1 MGLQYRKGK
10 VVLNYRET
18 KPEVYKL
25 LQLTFPAVTFEQLV
39 AECAYAC
46 NVNATQTKAVIDAL
60 VNRLIHYMEI
70 GHGVQMGT
78 FGSFKPTF
86 NSKVAQTLEDTT
98 TETIKLKKI
107 QFYPGKA
114 FKKMLSDLDITNAS
128 EALDVK
134 E

>member
-1 MGLQYRKGK
+1 M
-10 VVLNYRET
+10 
-18 KPEVYKL
+18 
-25 LQLTFPAVTFEQLV
+25 TFEQLV

>member
-25 LQLTFPAVTFEQLV
+25 HQLTFPAVTFEQLV